1 MADKIAN
8 AELSAKLDALAASQ
22 QSRKAPEGLAPLLN
36 KDEISEQSWY
46 EDPAMVARM
55 IIDGAT
61 FGFSDEIAAAVGAGL
76 QTALGKS
83 ESYSSSYSNIVDRLE
98 SERTAYEANN
108 KGAAIGLNIVGGLLT
123 APVSLTGSLARGVA
137 LAGKGLSRA
146 LPVSKSLTGLPTEIA
161 RVVDAGASVAA
172 KAPTISSVA
181 RGGAEMAAQGAL
193 AGVGFA
199 ERGEDNL
206 DAALEG
212 ALLSMATGAAM
223 KGIGKAAQASTA
235 RRVTEDLGKGD
246 DFIPLNVVDSDG
258 KAGKIYSSVI
268 GNLPIARTLLK
279 NQTNRIAAPLKQD
292 IENITEKIVTR
303 EQSAT
308 ARFLDAQTNSLK
320 NLHENAQKKIA
331 AGVSEAEEQAL
342 IQANINRQA
351 NLTARIQ
358 KLEKYYSDA
367 EAGFRRDVSEASL
380 PSSIRVSEKAK
391 VLNPENTM
399 QDVNNILSES
409 WTKRGFEVL
418 KNRTFRISPESLANK
433 ININAGDELSDI
445 AQLYGVSKAKIPEI
459 INDFVSSNVV
469 NGRISGE
476 KLSDLRNT
484 ISRSAYS
491 LSQQGGESAVRGFA
505 MRKVLGE
512 IEDTITDQLTP
523 ANLAKFQADKT
534 AYKTFLNLS
543 DSIAASSK
551 QIGKRGTF
559 TPQDW
564 MNSLYKNSRKDLSKG
579 KAVFQKEAD
588 SFAALRGR
596 IDEDLNKAK
605 DLTKNFSSLTL
616 KAKEAALA
624 TQEVELLKQQTMA
637 ARRAS
642 QDEIRSLNLLK
653 KNLEDKK
660 SQLQAIQNTLPNNDN
675 ISNLT
680 STGIVTG
687 LFTGYSDVASIAAF
701 GALAATPSFQRVV
714 AGQTSLQQ
722 AASQGI
728 KQITPAAEALRKA
741 TQIGVVAEEASSAS
755 LNEQLTTARI
765 GTPAAKAAMFR
776 KLYSEGKLE
785 RLRSID
791 PAAFNSLRQAAE

>member
-1 MADKIAN
+1 MADEVVS
-8 AELSAKLDALAASQ
+8 AELAARLDAMVASKK
-22 QSRKAPEGLAPLLN
+22 SEIAPDSLKPLLN
-36 KDEISEQSWY
+36 KNEISDQSWY

-55 IIDGAT
+55 VIDGAT

-83 ESYSSSYSNIVDRLE
+83 ESYSSSYASIVDRLE
-98 SERTAYEANN
+98 AERTAYEANN

-123 APVSLTGSLARGVA
+123 APISLTGSLARGVG

-161 RVVDAGASVAA
+161 RVVDAGASVAT
-172 KAPTISSVA
+172 KYPTISSVA
-181 RGGAEMAAQGAL
+181 RSGAEMAAQGAL
-193 AGVGFA
+193 AGVGFS

-212 ALLSMATGAAM
+212 ALLSITTGAAM
-223 KGIGKAAQASTA
+223 KGIGKAVQASTA
-235 RRVTEDLGKGD
+235 RRVVEDLGQGD
-246 DFIPLNVVDSDG
+246 DFIPLNIVDSDG
-258 KAGKIYSSVI
+258 KAGKIYRSVI

-279 NQTNRIAAPLKQD
+279 NQTDRIAAPLKQD
-292 IENITEKIVTR
+292 IKNISDKIVAR

-308 ARFLDAQTNSLK
+308 SKFLDAQTNSLK
-320 NLHENAQKKIA
+320 SLHENAQKKIA
-331 AGVSEAEEQAL
+331 AGISEAEEQAL

-351 NLTARIQ
+351 NLTARVQ
-358 KLEKYYSDA
+358 KLEKYYSDV
-367 EAGFRRDVSEASL
+367 EAKFRRDVSEASL
-380 PSSIRVSEKAK
+380 PSSIRASEKSK
-391 VLNPENTM
+391 VLDAKNTM

-418 KNRTFRISPESLANK
+418 KNRSFKVSPDSLMKK
-433 ININAGDELSDI
+433 IDMNAGDEISDI

-459 INDFVSSNVV
+459 INDFISSNVV

-484 ISRSAYS
+484 ISRSAYT

-512 IEDTITDQLTP
+512 IEETITDQLTP
-523 ANLAKFQADKT
+523 ANLAKFQADKK

-543 DSIAASSK
+543 DSIATSSK
-551 QIGKRGTF
+551 QIGKKGSF
-559 TPQDW
+559 SPQDW

-588 SFAALRGR
+588 SFSALRER
-596 IDEDLNKAK
+596 IDLDLEKAK

-616 KAKEAALA
+616 KAKEASLA
-624 TQEVELLKQQTMA
+624 TKEVELLKQQTMA

-642 QDEIRSLNLLK
+642 QDEIRSLNMLK
-653 KNLEDKK
+653 KDLDDKK
-660 SQLQAIQNTLPNNDN
+660 AQLKAIQNTLPKNDN

-687 LFTGYSDVASIAAF
+687 LFTGYSDFASIAAF
-701 GALAATPSFQRVV
+701 GALAATPSFQRAV

-728 KQITPAAEALRKA
+728 KKITPAAEALRKA
-741 TQIGVVAEEASSAS
+741 SQIGVVAEEASEAT
-755 LNEQLTTARI
+755 LREQLNTARL
-765 GTPAAKAAMFR
+765 GTPEAKAAMFR

-791 PAAFNSLRQAAE
+791 PAAFNSLKQAYE